1 MDSRIKTTQPVRGVL
16 KKANGQPNR
25 KVKVVRE
32 PKSLMDKVIPC
43 RNNNQKMLYDCC
55 YVCRGHRK
63 GNMRSFL

>member
-43 RNNNQKMLYDCC
+43 RNNNQKIY
-55 YVCRGHRK
+55 RK
-63 GNMRSFL
+63 GGVKMYDEVFFRSAKHK

>member
-43 RNNNQKMLYDCC
+43 RNNNQKKST
-55 YVCRGHRK
+55 GK
-63 GNMRSFL
+63 EA